1 MYICCRLNLISGQ
14 NDFNLGHTCNKPGCE
29 SVLVLDGNMK
39 NARQVCSC
47 RVVGELKFAGMD
59 GSVVIGK

>member
-1 MYICCRLNLISGQ
+1 
-14 NDFNLGHTCNKPGCE
+14 
-29 SVLVLDGNMK
+29 MK

-47 RVVGELKFAGMD
+47 RDVGELKCAGMV

>member
-1 MYICCRLNLISGQ
+1 
-14 NDFNLGHTCNKPGCE
+14 
-29 SVLVLDGNMK
+29 MK

-47 RVVGELKFAGMD
+47 RDVGEIKFSGMD